1 MIRRDVRK
9 MRRRRFD
16 PVHDSAARTVALLL
30 ALILVALA
38 IAAIVEPCDGHG
50 CPPGAVSLG
59 ASAPDEDS
67 ACSQSADDC
76 MDLTLDHGPQR

>member
-38 IAAIVEPCDGHG
+38 IAAIVEPSGG
-50 CPPGAVSLG
+50 PTVGAKKSKSVL
-59 ASAPDEDS
+59 DEV
-67 ACSQSADDC
+67 
-76 MDLTLDHGPQR
+76 

>member
-59 ASAPDEDS
+59 ASAPSDD
-67 ACSQSADDC
+67 ACANSEDDC
-76 MDLTLDHGPQR
+76 MDLSIDHGPQR